1 MSQVI
6 VSHAPILILLV
17 PLATAL
23 FIPLLAL
30 GNVRGAR
37 TLTLLAI
44 LASLFFSATCL
55 WQSLQSGPIHYH
67 LAGWDPPIGIE
78 LVLDPL
84 SGFMATLVSG
94 LGLLA
99 AFYSGPYFIGWSA
112 GRVGTF
118 YSVYCLLVV
127 GLQGIVITGDLFNLY
142 VFLEISSLAAYA
154 LLSEGGSR
162 AIVAVFRYL
171 LIGTV
176 AASFYL
182 IGVGYLY
189 ALTGTLNMADMAS
202 RLPNAVDSPV
212 LVVAASFIVI
222 GLAIK
227 AALFPLHG
235 WLPDAYT
242 FAPGPVIGFIAAVM
256 TKVSAYA
263 LYRILYF
270 VFDTA
275 GGPREPIMLLG
286 WAAVIAVVAGSLM
299 ALAQKD
305 VQRMLAYS
313 SIGQMGYIMLGIAI
327 GTPLALTGALLHV
340 LNHAV
345 MKGCLFMA
353 VNGIQWKLDVFR
365 VKDFAGM
372 AARLPL
378 TMAAFTVAALSMI
391 GLPPTA
397 GFFSKYYLA
406 LAAIESGQWAFIV
419 ALVISSL
426 LGAVYFFRVIERAYL
441 MEPDESAGE
450 TRELPAAMLA
460 PILVLAVLVLLLG
473 VFNQT
478 IVAEIIFPGL
488 PS

>member
-6 VSHAPILILLV
+6 LTHAPILLLLV

-23 FIPLLAL
+23 FIPLLGL
-30 GNVRGAR
+30 WDGRGAR

-44 LASLFFSATCL
+44 FASLFFSATCL
-55 WQSLQSGPIHYH
+55 WQSLQTGPIHYH
-67 LAGWDPPIGIE
+67 LAGWAPPTGIE
-78 LVLDPL
+78 VVLDPL

-99 AFYSGPYFIGWSA
+99 AFYSGPYLTSWSA
-112 GRVGTF
+112 RRVGTF

-154 LLSEGGSR
+154 LLSQGGSR
-162 AIVAVFRYL
+162 AIVAAFRYL

-189 ALTGTLNMADMAS
+189 AMTGTLNMADMAS
-202 RLPNAVDSPV
+202 RLRDTGDSSV
-212 LVVAASFIVI
+212 LVVAVSFIVI

-242 FAPGPVIGFIAAVM
+242 HAPGSVIGFIAAVM

-270 VFDTA
+270 VFDA
-275 GGPREPIMLLG
+275 GGGPREPILLLG
-286 WAAVIAVVAGSLM
+286 WAAVLAVVAGSLM

-327 GTPLALTGALLHV
+327 GTPIALAGALLHV

-353 VNGIQWKLDVFR
+353 VNGVQWKLGVFR
-365 VKDFAGM
+365 VKDFTGM
-372 AARLPL
+372 GTRLPL

-406 LAAIESGQWAFIV
+406 LAAIESGQLAFLV

-426 LGAVYFFRVIERAYL
+426 LSAVYFFRVIERAYL
-441 MEPDESAGE
+441 MEPAESASE
-450 TRELPAAMLA
+450 TRELPWAMLA
-460 PILVLAVLVLLLG
+460 PILALAVLVLLLG

-478 IVAEIIFPGL
+478 IVAEIVFPGL

>member
-1 MSQVI
+1 MSLT
-6 VSHAPILILLV
+6 HAPVLILLV

-23 FIPLLAL
+23 IVPFLCLASA
-30 GNVRGAR
+30 RGAR
-37 TLTLLAI
+37 TLTFVAVSG
-44 LASLFFSATCL
+44 SLFFSVTCL
-55 WQSLQSGPIHYH
+55 RESLRSGALHYH
-67 LAGWDPPIGIE
+67 LGGWPPPFGIE

-94 LGLLA
+94 IALLA
-99 AFYSGPYFIGWSA
+99 TLYSGPFLTGWSV

-118 YSVYCLLVV
+118 YSVFCLLVV

-154 LLSEGGSR
+154 LLSKGGSR
-162 AIVAVFRYL
+162 SIVAVFRYL
-171 LIGTV
+171 LIGTL

-189 ALTGTLNMADMAS
+189 AMTGTLNMADMAA
-202 RLPNAVDSPV
+202 RLPAAAGSSAV

-222 GLAIK
+222 GLSIK

-242 FAPGPVIGFIAAVM
+242 YAPGPVIGFIAAVM
-256 TKVSAYA
+256 AKVSAYA
-263 LYRILYF
+263 LFRILYF
-270 VFDTA
+270 VFDAA
-275 GGPREPIMLLG
+275 GAPREPILLLG

-327 GTPLALTGALLHV
+327 GTPLALAGALLHV
-340 LNHAV
+340 VNHAV

-353 VNGIQWKLDVFR
+353 VEGVQWKLGIYR
-365 VKDFAGM
+365 VADFAGLGK
-372 AARLPL
+372 RLPL

-406 LAAIESGQWAFIV
+406 LAAVEAGHIPFLV
-419 ALVISSL
+419 ALVLSSL

-441 MEPDESAGE
+441 MERKESPDE
-450 TRELPAAMLA
+450 TRELPAAMLT
-460 PILVLAVLVLLLG
+460 PILALAMLVLLLG
-473 VFNQT
+473 IFNQAVVT
-478 IVAEIIFPGL
+478 DILIPGL

>member
-1 MSQVI
+1 MS
-6 VSHAPILILLV
+6 STHAPILILLV

-30 GNVRGAR
+30 WNVRGAR

-55 WQSLQSGPIHYH
+55 WQSIQSGPIHYH
-67 LAGWDPPIGIE
+67 LAGWAPPIGIE

-99 AFYSGPYFIGWSA
+99 AFYSGPYFTGWSSR
-112 GRVGTF
+112 RVGTF
-118 YSVYCLLVV
+118 YGVYCLLVV
-127 GLQGIVITGDLFNLY
+127 GLLGIVITGDLFNLY

-154 LLSEGGSR
+154 LLSQGGSK

-202 RLPNAVDSPV
+202 RLPDAVDSPV

-242 FAPGPVIGFIAAVM
+242 YAPGPVIGFIAAVM

-275 GGPREPIMLLG
+275 RGPREPILLLG

-327 GTPLALTGALLHV
+327 GTPLALAGALLHM

-353 VNGIQWKLDVFR
+353 VNGIQWKLGVFR
-365 VKDFAGM
+365 VKDFTGM
-372 AARLPL
+372 AKRLPL

-406 LAAIESGQWAFIV
+406 LAAVESGQWAFVV

-426 LGAVYFFRVIERAYL
+426 LGAVSPCR
-441 MEPDESAGE
+441 
-450 TRELPAAMLA
+450 
-460 PILVLAVLVLLLG
+460 
-473 VFNQT
+473 
-478 IVAEIIFPGL
+478 
-488 PS
+488 

>member
-1 MSQVI
+1 
-6 VSHAPILILLV
+6 
-17 PLATAL
+17 
-23 FIPLLAL
+23 
-30 GNVRGAR
+30 
-37 TLTLLAI
+37 
-44 LASLFFSATCL
+44 L

-67 LAGWDPPIGIE
+67 LAGWAPPSGIE

-94 LGLLA
+94 IGLLA
-99 AFYSGPYFIGWSA
+99 AFYSGPYFTGWA
-112 GRVGTF
+112 TRRVGTF

-154 LLSEGGSR
+154 LLSQGGSR

-189 ALTGTLNMADMAS
+189 AMTGTLNMADMAS
-202 RLPNAVDSPV
+202 RLPDSVDSPV

-242 FAPGPVIGFIAAVM
+242 YAPGPVIGFIAAVM

-270 VFDTA
+270 VFDA
-275 GGPREPIMLLG
+275 AGPREPILLLG

-327 GTPLALTGALLHV
+327 GTPIALAGALLHV

-353 VNGIQWKLDVFR
+353 VNGIQWKLGVFR
-365 VKDFAGM
+365 VKDFTGM

-406 LAAIESGQWAFIV
+406 LAAIESGQWAFLV
-419 ALVISSL
+419 ALVLSSL
-426 LGAVYFFRVIERAYL
+426 LGAVYFFRVMERAYL
-441 MEPDESAGE
+441 MERDESASE
-450 TRELPAAMLA
+450 TRELPWAMLA
-460 PILVLAVLVLLLG
+460 PILALAVMVLLLG

-478 IVAEIIFPGL
+478 IVAEVVFPGL